1 MTEFKHNK
9 LRDSSI
15 KQNYEDALKDNEFK
29 KLVSSL
35 DVEEKE
41 LIYNTTKLQDTVS
54 ELNNCYNCSGLAACK
69 NKCLGYVDYPNNYN
83 GHIVFS
89 YKPCQY
95 QKQYE
100 ENKISEESLV
110 REAQMKDIDLSDKKR
125 IKLIKWCDSFIKS
138 YDPAKENKGLYLHG
152 SFGSGKT
159 FIISAM
165 LNELAKKRFT
175 TEIVFFPTLL
185 RDLKSDFDS
194 LQDTINYLEKVDLL
208 LIDDIGAEKV
218 TEWSRDEILGT
229 ILQERM
235 TNHKVTFLTS
245 NFNIEELENHLS
257 CKGEDVIK
265 ARRIIERIKQLT
277 EDMELI
283 SINRR
288 K

>member
-1 MTEFKHNK
+1 MTDFKPNK
-9 LRDSSI
+9 LRDNSI
-15 KQNYEDALKDNEFK
+15 KQNYEEALKDIEFK

-35 DVEEKE
+35 DVLEKE
-41 LIYNTTKLQDTVS
+41 LIYNTTKLQNTVQ
-54 ELNNCYNCSGLAACK
+54 ELKNCHNCKGLASCQ
-69 NKCLGYVDYPNNYN
+69 NKCVGFVDYPSNYH
-83 GHIVFS
+83 GHIVFA
-89 YKPCQY
+89 YKACKF

-100 ENKISEESLV
+100 ENKRSEESIV

-125 IKLIKWCDSFIKS
+125 IKLIKWCDTFIKG
-138 YDPAKENKGLYLHG
+138 YDPSKNNKGLYLHG

-165 LNELAKKRFT
+165 LNELAKKRFF
-175 TEIVFFPTLL
+175 TEIVYFPTLL

-194 LQDTINYLEKVDLL
+194 LQDTINYLEKVDIL
-208 LIDDIGAEKV
+208 LIDDLGAEKV

-235 TNHKVTFLTS
+235 TNHKVTFITS
-245 NFNIEELENHLS
+245 NFNINELEEHLS
-257 CKGEDVIK
+257 CKGEEPVK

-283 SINRR
+283 SFNRR
-288 K
+288 